1 MSILNI
7 DNAMNGMDQYAEA
20 LVQWEEA
27 YQNFLDRKEIN
38 RMFEFFVEHSPRKN
52 MFTFFTNHR
61 APSIWTDIEKKL
73 NKPFGI
79 WRHSRG
85 YQAYGA
91 FKVNEMWR
99 NVLYTSTEIN
109 YKGIWYSFPSAMH
122 LRDAVIPEWLL
133 SKEVGSN
140 KVNILDTFSS
150 IDFYLENC
158 VVPEGILPP
167 NVIIV

>member
-20 LVQWEEA
+20 LVQWEEV
-27 YQNFLDRKEIN
+27 YQKFLDHNEIN
-38 RMFEFFVEHSPRKN
+38 RMFEFFAEHSPRKN
-52 MFTFFTNHR
+52 MFIFMTDHR
-61 APSIWTDIEKKL
+61 APSNWTDIEKKL
-73 NKPFGI
+73 NKPFGV
-79 WRHSRG
+79 WRCNHIYKS
-85 YQAYGA
+85 YEI
-91 FKVNEMWR
+91 FKVNKLWR
-99 NVLYTSTEIN
+99 TVVYTATQVK
-109 YKGIWYSFPSAMH
+109 YKDIWYSCPTAMH

-167 NVIIV
+167 NIMIV